1 LLQKNRAM
9 AKNLVI
15 VESPAKAKTIEKFL
29 GSDFQVES
37 SYGHIADLPSKEI
50 GVDVENGFKP
60 KYEVSPDKKALVT
73 KLKSLSKNAETVWL
87 ASDEDREGE
96 AISWHL
102 AEELKLDRKKTK
114 RIVFHE
120 ITKSAILKAIDNPR
134 EIDYNLVN
142 AQQARRVLDRLVG
155 YELSPVLWR
164 KIKGGLS
171 AGRVQSVS
179 VRLIVEREREIQSF
193 NAVATYSIVAEFVN
207 EAGKAFKAKLPKNFN
222 TKKEAE
228 DFLNQNIGSKY
239 KVADLET
246 KPTKK
251 SPTAPFTTSTLQQ
264 EAARK
269 LYLPVGITM
278 QLAQRLYEAGL
289 ITYMRTDSV
298 NLSKEAMDAAQ
309 AEIIKSYGKEFSKPR
324 VFANKSKGAQEAHE
338 AIRPTDMSRHT
349 VNIDRDQARLYDLIW
364 KRTLASQ
371 MSDAQLERTN
381 VKIEADNHS
390 EIFTASGEVLLFEGF
405 LKVYLEGHDDDEE
418 EQEGMLP
425 ALKVNEKL
433 ANNYITATERYSRP
447 PARYTEASLVK
458 KLEEL
463 GIGRPS
469 TYAPTI
475 STIINRN
482 YVEKGTLEGVE
493 RNYTQLTLQNSKVGE
508 KLLKENTGSDKGKL
522 VPTDIGTIVTDFLV
536 KNFGNILDYNFTAKV
551 EQDFDEIA
559 EGNIDWAKMMQDF
572 YNKFHPNVK
581 EVEANAERESG
592 ERILGKDADG
602 RQVSVRLGKFG
613 PMAQIGEADDEDKK
627 FASLMADQN
636 IGNITLEEALNLF
649 LLPKS
654 LGEYKG
660 EEVEVSNGRY
670 GPYVRHGSVF
680 ISLPRGEDPLSVS
693 KERAQELID
702 EKALADAPIAV
713 YKGEAVQKGV
723 GRFGPF
729 IKWNGLFVNVSKKY
743 NFDNLSQA
751 DVEELIEDKLQKN
764 IDKVIH
770 NWEEEGI
777 VVEKARWGRSVIL
790 KGKIKIELSKD
801 VDATKLTLAQVQEM
815 IAAKTPAKK
824 TAAKKTTTAKKAP
837 AKKTAAKKK

>member
-1 LLQKNRAM
+1 M

-50 GVDVENGFKP
+50 GVDVENGFRP
-60 KYEVSPDKKALVT
+60 KYEVSPDKKALVS
-73 KLKSLSKNAETVWL
+73 KLKTLSKNAEMVWL

-102 AEELKLDRKKTK
+102 AEELKLDTKKTK

-179 VRLIVEREREIQSF
+179 VRLIVEREREIQNF
-193 NAVATYSIVAEFVN
+193 TAVASYSIVAEFVN
-207 EAGKAFKAKLPKNFN
+207 EAGKVFKAKLPKNFN

-228 DFLNQNIGSKY
+228 DFLNQNIDSKY

-251 SPTAPFTTSTLQQ
+251 SPTSPFTTSTLQQ

-298 NLSKEAMDAAQ
+298 NLSKEAMDAAE
-309 AEIIKSYGKEFSKPR
+309 AEIIKSYGKEYSKPR
-324 VFANKSKGAQEAHE
+324 VFANKNKGAQEAHE

-433 ANNYITATERYSRP
+433 VNNYITATERYSRP

-482 YVEKGTLEGVE
+482 YVEKGTLEGQE

-559 EGNIDWAKMMQDF
+559 EGNIDWAKMMQEF
-572 YNKFHPNVK
+572 YNQFHPNVK

-693 KERAQELID
+693 KERAKELID

-729 IKWNGLFVNVSKKY
+729 IKWNGLFINVNKKY
-743 NFDNLSQA
+743 NFDNLSQS
-751 DVEELIEDKLQKN
+751 DVEELIEEKLQKN

-770 NWEEEGI
+770 NWEDEGI

-801 VDATKLTLAQVQEM
+801 VDASQLTLAQVQEM

>member
-1 LLQKNRAM
+1 M

-60 KYEVSPDKKALVT
+60 KYEVSPDKKALVS
-73 KLKSLSKNAETVWL
+73 KLKTLSKNAETVWL

-102 AEELKLDRKKTK
+102 AEELKLDTKKTK

-134 EIDYNLVN
+134 EINYNLVN

-179 VRLIVEREREIQSF
+179 VRLIVEREREIQNF
-193 NAVATYSIVAEFVN
+193 NAVASYSIVAEFVN

-228 DFLNQNIGSKY
+228 DFLNKNIGSKY
-239 KVADLET
+239 TVADLET

-298 NLSKEAMDAAQ
+298 NLSKEAMDAAE

-324 VFANKSKGAQEAHE
+324 VFATKSKGAQEAHE

-390 EIFTASGEVLLFEGF
+390 EIFAASGEVLLFEGF

-482 YVEKGTLEGVE
+482 YVEKGTLEGQE

-508 KLLKENTGSDKGKL
+508 KVLKENTGSDKGKL

-559 EGNIDWAKMMQDF
+559 EGNIDWAIMMQDF

-649 LLPKS
+649 LLPKT
-654 LGEYKG
+654 LGDYKG

-680 ISLPRGEDPLSVS
+680 ISLPRGEDPLSVT

-764 IDKVIH
+764 IDKVLH
-770 NWEEEGI
+770 NWEDEGI
-777 VVEKARWGRSVIL
+777 LVEKARWGRSVIT

-801 VDATKLTLAQVQEM
+801 VDATKLTLAEVQEM
-815 IAAKTPAKK
+815 IAKKTPAKK
-824 TAAKKTTTAKKAP
+824 TPAKKAATAKKAP

>member
-1 LLQKNRAM
+1 M
-9 AKNLVI
+9 
-15 VESPAKAKTIEKFL
+15 
-29 GSDFQVES
+29 ES

-324 VFANKSKGAQEAHE
+324 TFANKSKGAQEAHE

-508 KLLKENTGSDKGKL
+508 KVLKENTGSDKGKL

-572 YNKFHPNVK
+572 YNQFHPNVK

-592 ERILGKDADG
+592 ERILGRDADG

-660 EEVEVSNGRY
+660 EEVEVNNGRY

-680 ISLPRGEDPLSVS
+680 ISLPRGEDPLNVS

-713 YKGEAVQKGV
+713 YKGEGVQKGV

-824 TAAKKTTTAKKAP
+824 TPAKKTAAKTTTAKKAP

>member
-1 LLQKNRAM
+1 M

-50 GVDVENGFKP
+50 GVDVENGFRP
-60 KYEVSPDKKALVT
+60 KYEVSPDKKALVS
-73 KLKSLSKNAETVWL
+73 KLKTLSKNAEMVWL

-102 AEELKLDRKKTK
+102 AEELKLDTKKTK

-179 VRLIVEREREIQSF
+179 VRLIVEREREIQNF
-193 NAVATYSIVAEFVN
+193 TAVASYSIVAEFVN
-207 EAGKAFKAKLPKNFN
+207 EAGKVFKAKLPKNFN

-251 SPTAPFTTSTLQQ
+251 SPTSPFTTSTLQQ

-298 NLSKEAMDAAQ
+298 NLSKEAMDAAE
-309 AEIIKSYGKEFSKPR
+309 AEIIKSYGKEYSKPR
-324 VFANKSKGAQEAHE
+324 VFANKNKGAQEAHE

-433 ANNYITATERYSRP
+433 VNNYITATERYSRP

-482 YVEKGTLEGVE
+482 YVEKGTLEGQE

-559 EGNIDWAKMMQDF
+559 EGNIDWAKMMQEF
-572 YNKFHPNVK
+572 YNQFHPNVK

-693 KERAQELID
+693 KERAKELID

-729 IKWNGLFVNVSKKY
+729 IKWNGLFINVNKKY
-743 NFDNLSQA
+743 NFDNLSQS
-751 DVEELIEDKLQKN
+751 DVEELIEEKLQKN

-770 NWEEEGI
+770 NWEDEGI

-801 VDATKLTLAQVQEM
+801 VDASQLTLAQVQEM

>member
-1 LLQKNRAM
+1 M

-29 GSDFQVES
+29 GNDYQVES

-50 GVDVENGFKP
+50 GVDVLNGFKP
-60 KYEVSPDKKALVT
+60 KYEVSADKKALVT
-73 KLKSLSKNAETVWL
+73 KLKGLAKNADMVWL

-102 AEELKLDRKKTK
+102 AEELKLDKKKTK

-120 ITKSAILKAIDNPR
+120 ITKNAILKAIDNPR

-155 YELSPVLWR
+155 YELSPVLW
-164 KIKGGLS
+164 KKVKGGLS

-179 VRLIVEREREIQSF
+179 VRLIVEREREIQDFKS
-193 NAVATYSIVAEFVN
+193 VASYSVTAEFTN
-207 EAGKAFKAKLPKNFN
+207 EAGKVVKAKLPKNFA

-228 DFLNQNIGSKY
+228 DFLNKNIGSTY

-251 SPTAPFTTSTLQQ
+251 TPAAPFTTSTLQQ

-278 QLAQRLYEAGL
+278 QIAQRLYEAGL

-298 NLSKEAMDAAQ
+298 NLSKEASEAAQ
-309 AEIIKSYGKEFSKPR
+309 AEITKSYGREYSKPR
-324 VFANKSKGAQEAHE
+324 TFATKSKGAQEAHE

-349 VNIDRDQARLYDLIW
+349 VNVERDQARLYDLIW

-371 MSDAQLERTN
+371 MSDAELERTN
-381 VKIEADNHS
+381 VKIEANNHS
-390 EIFTASGEVLLFEGF
+390 EVFQATGEVIKFEGF
-405 LKVYLEGHDDDEE
+405 LKVYLEGSDDDDE

-433 ANNYITATERYSRP
+433 SNKIITATERYSR
-447 PARYTEASLVK
+447 AASRYTEASLVK

-482 YVEKGTLEGVE
+482 YVEKGNLEGVE
-493 RNYTQLTLQNSKVGE
+493 RKYVQLTLAANKVDE
-508 KLLKENTGSDKGKL
+508 KILKENTGSDKGKL
-522 VPTDIGTIVTDFLV
+522 VPTDIGTIVNDFLV
-536 KNFGNILDYNFTAKV
+536 KNFSAILDYNFTAKV

-572 YNKFHPNVK
+572 YNKFHPNVI
-581 EVEANAERESG
+581 EVQDNAERESG
-592 ERILGKDADG
+592 ERILGKDPKTG
-602 RQVSVRLGKFG
+602 KQVLVRLGKFG
-613 PMAQIGEADDEDKK
+613 PVAQIGEADDEEKQ
-627 FASLMADQN
+627 FASLRQEQN
-636 IGNITLEEALNLF
+636 ISNITLEEALNLF
-649 LLPKS
+649 LLPKN

-660 EEVEVSNGRY
+660 EEVEVSNGRF
-670 GPYVRHGSVF
+670 GPYVRFGKQF
-680 ISLPRGEDPLSVS
+680 ISLPKGEDPLDVTM
-693 KERAQELID
+693 ERAQELIN
-702 EKALADAPIAV
+702 EKTKADAPIAT
-713 YKGEAVQKGV
+713 YKGEGVQKGT

-729 IKWNGLFVNVSKKY
+729 IKWNGIFINVSKKY
-743 NFDNLSQA
+743 NFDNLSQS
-751 DVEELIEDKLQKN
+751 DVAELIEDKLQKN

-777 VVEKARWGRSVIL
+777 LVQKARWGRSEIT
-790 KGKIKIELSKD
+790 KGKIKIELNKD
-801 VDATKLTLAQVQEM
+801 IDASKLTLEEVKEM
-815 IAAKTPAKK
+815 IAKKTPEKKPAAKK
-824 TAAKKTTTAKKAP
+824 PAAKKTPTKKAP
-837 AKKTAAKKK
+837 AKKK

>member
-1 LLQKNRAM
+1 M

-29 GSDFQVES
+29 GSDYQVES

-60 KYEVSPDKKALVT
+60 KYEVSPDKKALVK
-73 KLKSLSKNAETVWL
+73 KLKDLSKKAEMVWL

-102 AEELKLDRKKTK
+102 SEELKLEPAKTK

-120 ITKSAILKAIDNPR
+120 ITKTAILKAIDNPR
-134 EIDYNLVN
+134 GINYDLVN

-179 VRLIVEREREIQSF
+179 VRLIVEREREIQNF
-193 NAVATYSIVAEFVN
+193 KAVASYSVVAEFSN
-207 EAGKAFKAKLPKNFN
+207 EAGKTFKAKLPKNFN

-228 DFLNQNIGSKY
+228 DFLSKNIGSIY
-239 KVADLET
+239 KVSDLET

-251 SPTAPFTTSTLQQ
+251 TPAAPFTTSTLQQ

-298 NLSKEAMDAAQ
+298 NLSNEAMNAAQ
-309 AEIIKSYGKEFSKPR
+309 AEIIKSYGKKFSKPR
-324 VFANKSKGAQEAHE
+324 TFANKSKGAQEAHE

-371 MSDAQLERTN
+371 MSDAELERTN
-381 VKIEADNHS
+381 VKIEANNHQ
-390 EIFTASGEVLLFEGF
+390 ELFTATGEVLLFEGF
-405 LKVYLEGHDDDEE
+405 LKVYLEGHDDEDE

-433 ANNYITATERYSRP
+433 QNNYITATERYSRP

-482 YVEKGTLEGVE
+482 YVEKGNLDGQE
-493 RNYTQLTLQNSKVGE
+493 RNYTQLTLKSGKLDE

-522 VPTDIGTIVTDFLV
+522 VPTDIGVIVTDFLV
-536 KNFGNILDYNFTAKV
+536 KNFERILDYNFTAKV

-559 EGNIDWAKMMQDF
+559 EGNVNWAKMMQEF
-572 YNKFHPNVK
+572 YDQFHPNVK
-581 EVEANAERESG
+581 DVEANAERESG
-592 ERILGKDADG
+592 ERILGKDPKTG
-602 RQVSVRLGKFG
+602 KPVSVRLGKFG
-613 PMAQIGEADDEDKK
+613 PMAQIGEPDDEDKQ

-649 LLPKS
+649 LLPKN
-654 LGEYKG
+654 LGTHKG
-660 EEVEVSNGRY
+660 EEVEVNNGRF
-670 GPYVRHGSVF
+670 GPYVRFGKMF
-680 ISLPRGEDPLSVS
+680 ISLPKGEDPLDVTFD
-693 KERAQELID
+693 RAKELIA
-702 EKALADAPIAV
+702 EKEQADAPIGT
-713 YKGEAVQKGV
+713 YKNEPVQKGV

-729 IKWNGLFVNVSKKY
+729 IKWNGMFINVSKKY
-743 NFDNLSQA
+743 NFDNLSQS
-751 DVEELIEDKLQKN
+751 DITELIEDKLQKE

-777 VVEKARWGRSVIL
+777 RVEKARWGRSVIT

-801 VDATKLTLAQVQEM
+801 VDATKLTLADVQEM
-815 IAAKTPAKK
+815 IE
-824 TAAKKTTTAKKAP
+824 KKAP
-837 AKKTAAKKK
+837 AKKTAAKKATATKKPAAKKTTVKKK

>member
-1 LLQKNRAM
+1 M

-29 GSDFQVES
+29 GSEFQVES

-50 GVDVENGFKP
+50 GVDVANGFKP
-60 KYEVSPDKKALVT
+60 KYEVSSDKKALVT
-73 KLKSLSKNAETVWL
+73 KLKGLAKNADMVWL

-102 AEELKLDRKKTK
+102 AEELKLDKSKTK

-120 ITKSAILKAIDNPR
+120 ITKNAILKAIDNPR

-155 YELSPVLWR
+155 YELSPVLW
-164 KIKGGLS
+164 KKVKGGLS

-179 VRLIVEREREIQSF
+179 VRLIVEREREIQEF
-193 NAVATYSIVAEFVN
+193 KPVASYSVTAEFTN
-207 EAGKAFKAKLPKNFN
+207 EAGKTVKAKLPKNFS
-222 TKKEAE
+222 TQKEAE
-228 DFLNQNIGSKY
+228 DFLNKNIGSTY

-251 SPTAPFTTSTLQQ
+251 SPAAPFTTSTLQQ

-278 QLAQRLYEAGL
+278 QIAQRLYEAGL

-298 NLSKEAMDAAQ
+298 NLSKEASDAAQ
-309 AEIIKSYGKEFSKPR
+309 AEITKSYGKEYSKPR
-324 VFANKSKGAQEAHE
+324 IFATKSKGAQEAHE

-349 VNIDRDQARLYDLIW
+349 VNVEKDQARLYDLIW

-371 MSDAQLERTN
+371 MSDAELERTN
-381 VKIEADNHS
+381 VRIEANNHS
-390 EIFTASGEVLLFEGF
+390 EVFQASGEVIKFEGF
-405 LKVYLEGHDDDEE
+405 LKVYLEGNDDDDE

-433 ANNYITATERYSRP
+433 QNNFITATERYTRAAS
-447 PARYTEASLVK
+447 RYTEASLVK

-475 STIINRN
+475 STIIART
-482 YVEKGTLEGVE
+482 YVEKGNLEGVE
-493 RNYTQLTLQNSKVGE
+493 RKYTQLTLKDNKVASQI
-508 KLLKENTGSDKGKL
+508 LKENTGSDKGKL
-522 VPTDIGTIVTDFLV
+522 VPTDIGTIVNDFLV
-536 KNFGNILDYNFTAKV
+536 KNFSAILDYNFTAKV

-559 EGNIDWAKMMQDF
+559 EGNIDWAKMMQEF
-572 YNKFHPNVK
+572 YDKFHPNVIQ
-581 EVEANAERESG
+581 VQDNAERESG
-592 ERILGKDADG
+592 ERILGKDPKTG
-602 RQVSVRLGKFG
+602 KQVLVRLGKFG
-613 PMAQIGEADDEDKK
+613 PVAQIGEADDEEKQ
-627 FASLMADQN
+627 FASLRQEQN

-649 LLPKS
+649 LLPKN
-654 LGEYKG
+654 LGTYKD
-660 EEVEVSNGRY
+660 EEVEVSNGRF
-670 GPYVRHGSVF
+670 GPYVRFGKQF
-680 ISLPRGEDPLSVS
+680 ISLPKGEDPLDVTM
-693 KERAQELID
+693 ERAQELIN
-702 EKALADAPIAV
+702 EKAQADAPIAT
-713 YKGEAVQKGV
+713 YKNEPVQKGV

-729 IKWNGLFVNVSKKY
+729 LKWNGIFINVSKKY
-743 NFDNLSQA
+743 NFDNLSPS
-751 DVEELIEDKLQKN
+751 DITELIEEKLQKN

-770 NWEEEGI
+770 DWKEEGI
-777 VVEKARWGRSVIL
+777 LVEKARWGKSVIT
-790 KGKIKIELSKD
+790 KGKIKIELNKD
-801 VDATKLTLAQVQEM
+801 TDASKLTLEQVKEM
-815 IAAKTPAKK
+815 IAAKTPEKK
-824 TAAKKTTTAKKAP
+824 TAAKKATTKKATTKKATTKKAP
-837 AKKTAAKKK
+837 AKKK

>member
-1 LLQKNRAM
+1 M

-29 GSDFQVES
+29 GNDYQVES

-50 GVDVENGFKP
+50 GVDVLNGFKP
-60 KYEVSPDKKALVT
+60 KYEVSADKKALVT
-73 KLKSLSKNAETVWL
+73 KLKGLAKNADMVWL

-102 AEELKLDRKKTK
+102 AEELKLDKNKTK
-114 RIVFHE
+114 RIVLHE
-120 ITKSAILKAIDNPR
+120 ITKNALLKAIDNPR

-155 YELSPVLWR
+155 YELSPVLW
-164 KIKGGLS
+164 KKVKGGLS

-179 VRLIVEREREIQSF
+179 VRLIVEREREIQEF
-193 NAVATYSIVAEFVN
+193 KPVASYSVTAEFTN
-207 EAGKAFKAKLPKNFN
+207 EAGKVVKAKLPKNFA

-228 DFLNQNIGSKY
+228 DFLNKNIGSTY
-239 KVADLET
+239 KVDDLET

-251 SPTAPFTTSTLQQ
+251 SPAAPFTTSTLQQ

-278 QLAQRLYEAGL
+278 QIAQRLYEAGL

-298 NLSKEAMDAAQ
+298 NLSKEASEAAQ
-309 AEIIKSYGKEFSKPR
+309 AEITKSYGNQYSKPR
-324 VFANKSKGAQEAHE
+324 TFANKSKGAQEAHE

-349 VNIDRDQARLYDLIW
+349 VNVERDQARLYDLIW

-371 MSDAQLERTN
+371 MSDAELERTN
-381 VKIEADNHS
+381 VKIEANKHN
-390 EIFTASGEVLLFEGF
+390 EVFQATGEVIKFEGF
-405 LKVYLEGHDDDEE
+405 LKVYLEGSDDDDE

-433 ANNYITATERYSRP
+433 VNQQIVAKERFTQAPS
-447 PARYTEASLVK
+447 RYTEAALVK

-475 STIINRN
+475 STIIART
-482 YVEKGTLEGVE
+482 YIEKGSFEGFE
-493 RNYTQLTLQNSKVGE
+493 RKYNQLVLKSGE
-508 KLLKENTGSDKGKL
+508 VKSQVLTEMTGSDKGKL
-522 VPTDIGTIVTDFLV
+522 VPTDIGTIVNDFLV
-536 KNFGNILDYNFTAKV
+536 KNFSSILDYNFTAKV

-572 YNKFHPNVK
+572 YNKFHPNVL
-581 EVEANAERESG
+581 EVQDNAERESG
-592 ERILGKDADG
+592 ERVLGKDPKTG
-602 RQVSVRLGKFG
+602 KQVLVRLGKFG
-613 PMAQIGEADDEDKK
+613 PMAQIGEADDEEKQ
-627 FASLMADQN
+627 FASLRHEQN
-636 IGNITLEEALNLF
+636 ISNITLEEALNLF
-649 LLPKS
+649 LLPKT

-660 EEVEVSNGRY
+660 EEVEVSNGRF
-670 GPYVRHGSVF
+670 GPYVRFGKQF
-680 ISLPRGEDPLSVS
+680 ISLPKGEDPLDVTMV
-693 KERAQELID
+693 RAQELIN
-702 EKALADAPIAV
+702 EKAKADAPIAT
-713 YKGEAVQKGV
+713 YKGEGVQKGT

-729 IKWNGLFVNVSKKY
+729 IKWNGMFINVSKKY
-743 NFDNLSQA
+743 NFDNLSQS
-751 DVEELIEDKLQKN
+751 DVAELIEDKLQKN

-777 VVEKARWGRSVIL
+777 LVQKARWGKSEIT
-790 KGKIKIELSKD
+790 KGKIKIELNKD
-801 VDATKLTLAQVQEM
+801 IDASKLTLEEVKEM
-815 IAAKTPAKK
+815 IAKTRGKAERSG
-824 TAAKKTTTAKKAP
+824 TKAP
-837 AKKTAAKKK
+837 AKKTPAKKATTKKPAAKKK

>member
-1 LLQKNRAM
+1 M

-29 GSDFQVES
+29 GKDYQVES
-37 SYGHIADLPSKEI
+37 SFGHIADLPSKEI

-60 KYEVSPDKKALVT
+60 KYEVSSDKKALVK
-73 KLKSLSKNAETVWL
+73 KLKDLSKSAEMVWL

-96 AISWHL
+96 AIAWHL
-102 AEELKLDRKKTK
+102 AEELKLDKNKTK

-120 ITKSAILKAIDNPR
+120 ITKTAIQKAIENPR
-134 EIDYNLVN
+134 TIDYNLVN

-155 YELSPVLWR
+155 YELSPVLW
-164 KIKGGLS
+164 KKVKGGLS

-179 VRLIVEREREIQSF
+179 VRLIVEKEREIQNF
-193 NAVATYSIVAEFVN
+193 NSEASYSITAEFTN
-207 EAGKAFKAKLPKNFN
+207 ESGKSFKAKLPKNFG

-228 DFLNQNIGSKY
+228 DFLQKNIGSTY

-251 SPTAPFTTSTLQQ
+251 SPAAPFTTSTLQQ

-278 QLAQRLYEAGL
+278 QIAQRLYEAGL

-298 NLSKEAMDAAQ
+298 NLSNDAMNAAQ
-309 AEIIKSYGKEFSKPR
+309 AEIESYYGKEFSKPR
-324 VFANKSKGAQEAHE
+324 NYNTKSKGAQEAHE

-349 VNIDRDQARLYDLIW
+349 VDIDRDQARLYDLIW

-381 VKIEADNHS
+381 VKIEASTHNDLF
-390 EIFTASGEVLLFEGF
+390 IATGEVIKFEGF

-425 ALKVNEKL
+425 AMKVNEKL
-433 ANNYITATERYSRP
+433 ANAYITATERFSRP
-447 PARYTEASLVK
+447 SSRYTEASLVK

-482 YVEKGTLEGVE
+482 YVEKGTFEGQERKYNQLVLEAGKV
-493 RNYTQLTLQNSKVGE
+493 TSKDLT
-508 KLLKENTGSDKGKL
+508 ENTGSDKGKL
-522 VPTDIGTIVTDFLV
+522 VPTDIGIIVNDFLV
-536 KNFGNILDYNFTAKV
+536 TNFKTILDYNFTAKV

-559 EGNIDWAKMMQDF
+559 SGNEDWVKMMNDF
-572 YNKFHPNVK
+572 YKHFHPNVVD
-581 EVEANAERESG
+581 VEKNAERETG
-592 ERILGKDADG
+592 ERILGKHPETG

-613 PMAQIGEADDEDKK
+613 PMVQIGEQEDEEKQ
-627 FASLMADQN
+627 FASLLPEQN
-636 IGNITLEEALNLF
+636 IGTITLEDALTLF

-654 LGEYKG
+654 LGQYEG
-660 EEVEVSNGRY
+660 EDVEVNNGRF
-670 GPYVRHGSVF
+670 GPYVRFGKMF
-680 ISLPRGEDPLSVS
+680 ISLPKGEEPLDVTID
-693 KERAQELID
+693 RAVELIK
-702 EKALADAPIAV
+702 EKQKADAPIAT
-713 YKGEAVQKGV
+713 YDSLPVQKGV

-729 IKWNGLFVNVSKKY
+729 IKWNEMFINVSKKY
-743 NFDNLSQA
+743 DFDNLSQA
-751 DVEELIEDKLQKN
+751 DVKELILDKLQKEK
-764 IDKVIH
+764 DKLIH

-777 VVEKARWGRSVIL
+777 RVEKARWGRSVIL

-801 VDATKLTLAQVQEM
+801 EDASKLTLDKVKEL
-815 IAAKTPAKK
+815 IEAKAPAKK
-824 TAAKKTTTAKKAP
+824 STKKAP
-837 AKKTAAKKK
+837 AKKATSKKK